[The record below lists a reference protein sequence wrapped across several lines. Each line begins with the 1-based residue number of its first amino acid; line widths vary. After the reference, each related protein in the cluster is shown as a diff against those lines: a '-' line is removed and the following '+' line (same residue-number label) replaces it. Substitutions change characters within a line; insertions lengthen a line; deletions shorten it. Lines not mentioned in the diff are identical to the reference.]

1 MYATIHRLG
10 CETSRWGCF
19 RKASN
24 YTSFLWSSFDCIRLS
39 LFWQWGSVALLPTAC
54 GAHSEDVRGSTFR
67 SGTCLGRLLKVG
79 GVGAYPAPSPA
90 PWATGEGYGMRRS
103 WHRWTAILLVSF
115 YAASRVGEVLRAS
128 RRSLLTPTDL
138 LSDKQI
144 LYLRIDSPK
153 TRSRGA
159 KIQYVSVY
167 EPEVISYAAWVWQDL
182 SPKDRL
188 FPLTAGAFRSRW
200 DAILRH
206 LKIGKEHRLTPG
218 SLRAGG
224 AVALHRS
231 GISIPDL
238 LWRMRLRHQQT
249 LAFYLQET
257 TASSILPSLD
267 SSIRDNIQIL
277 QVAFQLILSALL
289 RTWAGPAAHTCSA
302 VSANV
307 SCRPRLCLDGVVK
320 FLSMVESFSPLFRWF
335 RWPTTAVRCS

>member
-1 MYATIHRLG
+1 MQQFKDWVLRHLG
-10 CETSRWGCF
+10 EAVFEKLPTTPHFFGQVLIAYGYHCFDSGVPLHYYRQLVAHIQKTFVGVRFALGPAWDVCSRWEVLEPIQH
-19 RKASN
+19 RPPLPEPLVKAMA
-24 YTSFLWSSFDCIRLS
+24 CIGVS
-39 LFWQWGSVALLPTAC
+39 WG
-54 GAHSEDVRGSTFR
+54 
-67 SGTCLGRLLKVG
+67 
-79 GVGAYPAPSPA
+79 
-90 PWATGEGYGMRRS
+90 

-138 LSDKQI
+138 LSEKQI

-167 EPEVISYAAWVWQDL
+167 EPDVISYAAWVWQDL
-182 SPKDRL
+182 SPGDRL

-231 GISIPDL
+231 GLSIPDL

-289 RTWAGPAAHTCSA
+289 RT
-302 VSANV
+302 
-307 SCRPRLCLDGVVK
+307 
-320 FLSMVESFSPLFRWF
+320 
-335 RWPTTAVRCS
+335 